1 MGDAKNVA
9 ESAKKVEDVTSFLK
23 KGLSAKADVKN
34 VMNVVSVRQLLEM
47 GGGKGD
53 IWVSLA
59 IVPPCAVRYSEVG
72 LLPS

>member
-53 IWVSLA
+53 IWVSLTSSTLRCTVLGSGF
-59 IVPPCAVRYSEVG
+59 IT
-72 LLPS
+72 